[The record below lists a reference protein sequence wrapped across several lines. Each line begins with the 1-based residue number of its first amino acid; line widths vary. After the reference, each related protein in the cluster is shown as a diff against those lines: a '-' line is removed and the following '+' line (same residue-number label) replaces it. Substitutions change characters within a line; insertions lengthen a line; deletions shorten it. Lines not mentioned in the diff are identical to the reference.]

1 MRIDNT
7 QATMSRCGRVY
18 PVVHMDIDR
27 KITCKACGK
36 PMVVSVRSDAV
47 ERMAE
52 IVKGIT
58 VSQVATTEG
67 KQGMG
72 PGSK

>member
-1 MRIDNT
+1 MDADR
-7 QATMSRCGRVY
+7 RV
-18 PVVHMDIDR
+18 I
-27 KITCKACGK
+27 CKACGK
-36 PMVVSVRSDAV
+36 PMVISVRSDAV

-58 VSQVATTEG
+58 VSQAATTEG